1 MQYGFMENRTNPRK
15 CTHKVIGRF
24 DARRLDLVHEFC
36 DITLS

>member
-1 MQYGFMENRTNPRK
+1 MQFMQYGFMENRTN
-15 CTHKVIGRF
+15 HKVIGRF